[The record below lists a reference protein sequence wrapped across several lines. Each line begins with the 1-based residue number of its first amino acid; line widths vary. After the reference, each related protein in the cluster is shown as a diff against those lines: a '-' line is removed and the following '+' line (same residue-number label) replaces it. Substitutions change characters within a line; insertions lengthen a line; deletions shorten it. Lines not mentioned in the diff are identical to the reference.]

1 MWWFLMAFSSF
12 HSLFWAYGVCS
23 AGFLVCLSWKVKRFE
38 PGLPVTRSGA
48 HQKCMRA
55 LASPFSWTC
64 VTSLFGSSFWSGPE
78 ALSHSDFDENLPS
91 MSIASNHIPFEPSC
105 VCLSCVISQ
114 VPFPPSLPL
123 HPCPLNKISHRPGK
137 SQVGCLVTEPRG
149 LPVSAFLELGV

>member
-1 MWWFLMAFSSF
+1 MVSYGLLLVSLPVLSLWGLLCRFPCLSLLEGQAVWAWASC
-12 HSLFWAYGVCS
+12 HSL
-23 AGFLVCLSWKVKRFE
+23 
-38 PGLPVTRSGA
+38 RSPPEMYEGSS
-48 HQKCMRA
+48 
-55 LASPFSWTC
+55 LFSRTC
-64 VTSLFGSSFWSGPE
+64 VTSLFGSSFRSGPE

-91 MSIASNHIPFEPSC
+91 SSIASNHIPFEPSC